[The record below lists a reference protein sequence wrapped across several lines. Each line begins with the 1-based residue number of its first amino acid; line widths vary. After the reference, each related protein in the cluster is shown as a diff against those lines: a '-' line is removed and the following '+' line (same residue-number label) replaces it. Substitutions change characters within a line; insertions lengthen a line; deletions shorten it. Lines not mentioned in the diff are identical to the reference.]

1 MAIRARTFT
10 YAVSL
15 DREGGAS
22 SDRGGEPLEPDETW
36 TPEHLMLLGLVRCT
50 LTSLAY
56 HAKLAGIEVEA
67 TADASGVVTRRE
79 EDGRYAFVEVEVRAE
94 LTLTPPPER
103 VRELLALGERDCFVG
118 ASLRVA
124 PTYSWTVNGEEV
136 R

>member
-15 DREGGAS
+15 DRDGSAN
-22 SDRGGEPLEPDETW
+22 SDRGGVPLEPDESW
-36 TPEHLMLLGLVRCT
+36 TPEHLMLLGLARCS

-67 TADASGVVTRRE
+67 SADASGVVTRRE
-79 EDGRYAFVEVEVRAE
+79 EDGRYAFVQVEVRAE
-94 LTLTPPPER
+94 LTLTPAPAR

-118 ASLRVA
+118 ASLRIA